1 MQHVDEWR
9 SSDCLMAIRL
19 CIFTAHESQR
29 TEKPTATY
37 SDPPPS
43 SALFCPFSV
52 IQLLIRL
59 RFSFRCLSLTA
70 SPVLYHFSFIVCL
83 SLCLDLA
90 QCIPSC
96 LIKACI
102 INTAIPLSS
111 LLPSSHDGYI
121 KCKLFH
127 CNSLLMSLL

>member
-19 CIFTAHESQR
+19 CIFTAHESQC
-29 TEKPTATY
+29 TENPQQHILILLH
-37 SDPPPS
+37 SV
-43 SALFCPFSV
+43 LPFLCHSV
-52 IQLLIRL
+52 SHSPL
-59 RFSFRCLSLTA
+59 FSFRCLSLTT

-83 SLCLDLA
+83 FLCLDPA
-90 QCIPSC
+90 PCILSC

-102 INTAIPLSS
+102 INTAISLSI
-111 LLPSSHDGYI
+111 LLRCSYDCYI
-121 KCKLFH
+121 KCKLFR